1 MERDVITGSDGT
13 DGGEVWMREFET
25 GVSWYQKGTA
35 EIEVSF
41 PEGEARCQWC
51 PFCRSEDGMKRFW
64 CRLTNEM
71 IYNPF
76 SNERGRKCPI
86 KLEEKKKEKW
96 CW

>member
-1 MERDVITGSDGT
+1 
-13 DGGEVWMREFET
+13 
-25 GVSWYQKGTA
+25 
-35 EIEVSF
+35 
-41 PEGEARCQWC
+41 
-51 PFCRSEDGMKRFW
+51 MKRFW

-96 CW
+96 CWQ